1 MIGDAGA
8 PLSDR
13 PVTLC
18 PRNTERT
25 GLAAAESMRAG
36 RVWAILALTG
46 ACAPAYAGP
55 PLITDDPEPVE
66 KGDWDRDG
74 ISVAARADRAEVHQ
88 RHAVRVRRPWLQ
100 RAVRPRRAGLVAHGH
115 RRRSAGGGWPDAV
128 RGTALRIRRAR
139 SPRRCAL
146 AGGI

>member
-18 PRNTERT
+18 TRNTEKT

-36 RVWAILALTG
+36 RVWAIVALAG

-66 KGDWDRDG
+66 KGHWEINIPYTLDLSARDENG
-74 ISVAARADRAEVHQ
+74 KRTWTHETPLLDITYGVIEGVH
-88 RHAVRVRRPWLQ
+88 AK
-100 RAVRPRRAGLVAHGH
+100 
-115 RRRSAGGGWPDAV
+115 
-128 RGTALRIRRAR
+128 I
-139 SPRRCAL
+139 
-146 AGGI
+146 